1 LFGIDVLQLVRGSDK
16 SKPIGIVGAWSFIAM
31 GLLSVATATFYP
43 QDAWGSPPTFPG
55 KMHEILSGVV
65 GLFGILYMLFLGIW
79 FNRAEIFPGFG
90 TYSFIS
96 IGVIFLSAVIFM
108 ATLGSPIMGITERIT
123 ILVGFLWTFILA
135 LWMFSRKGS
144 ASR

>member
-1 LFGIDVLQLVRGSDK
+1 MR
-16 SKPIGIVGAWSFIAM
+16 
-31 GLLSVATATFYP
+31 
-43 QDAWGSPPTFPG
+43 
-55 KMHEILSGVV
+55 EILSGVV

-96 IGVIFLSAVIFM
+96 IGVVVLSVGFFI
-108 ATLGSPIMGITERIT
+108 ATLGSPLMGITERIT